1 MREGCRD
8 RWSDEGRRRKGTY
21 RWSEQ
26 GRIKKGRKEV
36 SVPEYL
42 CTIGEG
48 RGVRLPQTVLGH
60 RQSISG
66 VSVTPGNH
74 YHGRKKDLVQHTQDL
89 HMCMVGMCV
98 CACM

>member
-8 RWSDEGRRRKGTY
+8 RWSDEGRRREGTY
-21 RWSEQ
+21 RWSER

-74 YHGRKKDLVQHTQDL
+74 YHGRKKDLVLAHVHGGYVCL
-89 HMCMVGMCV
+89 CV
-98 CACM
+98 HVSSD